1 MIVLT
6 GLDRLIRDEFAPLA
20 GRRVGLLTNPSAVDR
35 SLRSAYRRF
44 AEASNIT
51 LAALFGPE
59 HGFAGMAADGAP
71 VEDAVDPRTGV
82 PLYSLYGANMRP
94 NGAMLRDLDVL
105 VIDLQDI
112 GVRYYTYVWTATH
125 VLEAA
130 GEHGVPV
137 VILDRPNPLGGEVVG
152 GPLLE
157 KAYSSLVGRFPVPI
171 RHGLTLGE
179 LAQMA
184 NALWNPTP
192 AEVEVITCE
201 GWRRAMTGDETGLPW
216 VPPSPAMPQ
225 LATLWHYPGACLVEG
240 TNLSEGRGTA
250 LPFEIAGAPW
260 IDPEAL
266 VDHLRGETWGA
277 AFGAGF
283 RPHTFQP
290 VDSKWAGQA
299 CQGVQVHILDRARWR
314 PLEAWLGVLITI
326 RARYPE
332 RFEWLPSYAADAE
345 GAVYHFDR
353 LIGGAWMRKEI
364 EAGVRAGQGA
374 GTILGR
380 FAAEW
385 LDDAHAFELQRQPYL
400 LYE

>member
-1 MIVLT
+1 MTVLT
-6 GLDRLIRDEFAPLA
+6 GLDRLVRDDFEPLA

-35 SLRSAYRRF
+35 TLRSAYRRF
-44 AEASNIT
+44 ADAPNIT
-51 LAALFGPE
+51 LRALFGPE

-71 VEDAVDPRTGV
+71 IEDAVDPRTGV
-82 PLYSLYGANMRP
+82 PLYSLYGTTMRP
-94 NGAMLRDLDVL
+94 TAEMLRDLDAL
-105 VIDLQDI
+105 VVDLQDI
-112 GVRYYTYVWTATH
+112 GVRYYTYVWTVTH
-125 VLEAA
+125 ALEAA
-130 GEHGVPV
+130 GECGVPV
-137 VILDRPNPLGGEVVG
+137 VILDRPNPLGGAVVS

-157 KAYSSLVGRFPVPI
+157 RAHSSLVGRFPVPV

-192 AEVEVITCE
+192 AQVEVIRCE
-201 GWRRAMTGDETGLPW
+201 GWRRALTWEETGLPW

-225 LATLWHYPGACLVEG
+225 LNTLWHYPGACLVEG
-240 TNLSEGRGTA
+240 TTLSEGRGTA

-260 IDPEAL
+260 IDADAL
-266 VDHLRGETWGA
+266 ADRLREEGWGA

-283 RPHTFQP
+283 RPHRFEP
-290 VDSKWAGQA
+290 HSSKWAGSV

-314 PLEAWLGVLITI
+314 PLEVWLGVIITI
-326 RARYPE
+326 RALYPHE
-332 RFEWLPSYAADAE
+332 FEWLPPVAADAE

-364 EAGVRAGQGA
+364 EAGVQAEQGA